1 MHVSVLLLFLPF
13 PLELSS
19 LLLLYRNGH
28 QQEDPLHILQ
38 NLNVISSILNPGEL
52 VLIKRRHRSTII
64 YVVTARRTLGLL
76 LVCSTNWF
84 ILISQMQSNY
94 FPLHPSPTH
103 EQDPSI
109 FKPHRLRQKPPP
121 PGRSEPPFP
130 VGNHGLGLGGAD
142 SYPSCFRLST
152 C

>member
-1 MHVSVLLLFLPF
+1 MSNRFTCMTHVSVPLLFLPF
-13 PLELSS
+13 PLELFSL

-76 LVCSTNWF
+76 LVCSGNWF

-94 FPLHPSPTH
+94 LPLHPSLTH
-103 EQDPSI
+103 GIDPSI
-109 FKPHRLRQKPPP
+109 FQPHQLRQKPPP
-121 PGRSEPPFP
+121 PPRKEQATFSGREPWPRTQR
-130 VGNHGLGLGGAD
+130 
-142 SYPSCFRLST
+142 C
-152 C
+152 